1 MTALRISSEVISALE
16 TVAQSG
22 IAAPG
27 AAALL
32 DVGTSEFVEFIE
44 AELLN
49 GLLPNGGSTF
59 RVFEGAYGAGKT
71 HLLQLLANAA
81 AQQGMITVHA
91 DLAQGQSLETPQHL
105 VSFLLQNMQWTGASG
120 THRSLP
126 RILQAMSRE
135 GVVTC
140 AGFQVATFAHSGFA
154 AAMRMTV
161 VGEVN
166 RSSQLDLISRYLCG
180 ERVPAREVKQA
191 AISGLKRPLSN
202 RNAEQVLRTALTG
215 LHSLGCPGV
224 VLLFDE
230 SERTLQVRGATA
242 SNRVRGAANL
252 MRRLIDAFAVGDV
265 RGTLAVFAVLPGFT
279 NDCGRAYPALGQRLS
294 GRRPS
299 NEKIAWR
306 WPVLQLDEIGSYGD
320 PDEFVVAA
328 AQKLTSI
335 PGIVNGNR
343 GVLEQT
349 LIEHGRAVVKV
360 NAGSGYRRQVM
371 KDFASQILASLP
383 SGGSHVG

>member
-1 MTALRISSEVISALE
+1 MSAYPISDDLISALE

-32 DVGTSEFVEFIE
+32 DVGTSAFVDFIR

-71 HLLQLLANAA
+71 HLLQLLADAA
-81 AQQGMITVHA
+81 AERGMITVHA
-91 DLAQGQSLETPQHL
+91 DLAQGQSLETPHHL
-105 VSFLLQNMQWTGASG
+105 ISFLLQNMQWTGASG

-140 AGFQVATFAHSGFA
+140 AGFQAATFPHSGFA
-154 AAMRMTV
+154 AAMRMAV
-161 VGEVN
+161 VDEVN
-166 RSSQLDLISRYLCG
+166 RSSQLDLVSRYLSG
-180 ERVPAREVKQA
+180 ERVPAKEVRQA
-191 AISGLKRPLSN
+191 GIAGLKRPLSS

-215 LHSLGCPGV
+215 LHELGCPGV

-242 SNRVRGAANL
+242 SSRVRGAANL
-252 MRRLIDAFAVGDV
+252 MRRLIDAFAMGDV
-265 RGTLAVFAVLPGFT
+265 RGTLAIFAVLPGFT

-294 GRRPS
+294 RRRPATRQ
-299 NEKIAWR
+299 IAWR
-306 WPVLQLDEIGSYGD
+306 WPVLQLDEVGSYTD
-320 PDEFVVAA
+320 PDAFVVAA

-335 PGIVNGNR
+335 PGIANGNR
-343 GVLEQT
+343 AALEKT
-349 LIEHGRAVVKV
+349 LVDRGRAVVRV
-360 NAGSGYRRQVM
+360 NAGTGYRRQVM
-371 KDFASQILASLP
+371 KDFASQILAALP
-383 SGGSHVG
+383 TGGSNAG